1 MTHLEDRPR
10 GMKGFALVG
19 DCCRLPFGYVRKEE
33 VARLVFTM
41 PHDRRGHELKLT
53 ANDLRSLANLLDWM
67 SGIRPEK

>member
-10 GMKGFALVG
+10 GTKGFALVG
-19 DCCRLPFGYVRKEE
+19 NCCRLPFGYVRKEGK
-33 VARLVFTM
+33 LVLTM
-41 PHDRRGHELKLT
+41 PHAKGGHELGLT